1 MWSLLHT
8 NVEENHLAIHA
19 LAKFMCTSPVSS
31 FGLIS
36 GSEIAYVVVH
46 ADEYAIQASRLVK
59 NSQDFQ
65 KILQRH
71 LQKLLQEQV
80 NVILLNLQKTEQ
92 QPPKFLRSLGSQVT
106 VIPSLE
112 QDSVNAQAERLSEY
126 LVRQRGLK
134 QLVFTGGWKNACLKH
149 TLRRTVMTKDPF
161 ELGIMDEIHRP
172 VSGVAETIRR
182 VLRAFP
188 VSGVVPLTT
197 PCHQAGIAY
206 AQRFAVAR
214 DYVARETGS
223 CCAPAGPGA

>member
-1 MWSLLHT
+1 MDFLKSTRSPLHT
-8 NVEENHLAIHA
+8 NLEEDCFAIHA
-19 LAKFMCTSPVSS
+19 LAKFMYTSTASS
-31 FGLIS
+31 FGLVS
-36 GSEIAYVVVH
+36 GPQIAYVVVH

-65 KILQRH
+65 ISLRQH

-92 QPPKFLRSLGSQVT
+92 QPPKFLRSLGDQVT

-112 QDSVNAQAERLSEY
+112 QDSINAQSERLSEY

-161 ELGIMDEIHRP
+161 ELGIMDEIYH
-172 VSGVAETIRR
+172 
-182 VLRAFP
+182 P
-188 VSGVVPLTT
+188 VSGVVEY
-197 PCHQAGIAY
+197 GK
-206 AQRFAVAR
+206 QRLEVMVTVDHNFVF
-214 DYVARETGS
+214 
-223 CCAPAGPGA
+223 

>member
-1 MWSLLHT
+1 LDFLKSTQSPLHK
-8 NVEENHLAIHA
+8 NLEEDCFAIHA
-19 LAKFMCTSPVSS
+19 LAKFMYTSTASS
-31 FGLIS
+31 FDLVS
-36 GSEIAYVVVH
+36 GPQIAYVVVH

-65 KILQRH
+65 ISLRQH

-92 QPPKFLRSLGSQVT
+92 QPPKFLRSLGDQVT

-112 QDSVNAQAERLSEY
+112 QDSINAQSERLSEY

-161 ELGIMDEIHRP
+161 ELGIMDEIYH
-172 VSGVAETIRR
+172 
-182 VLRAFP
+182 P
-188 VSGVVPLTT
+188 VSGVVEY
-197 PCHQAGIAY
+197 GK
-206 AQRFAVAR
+206 QRLEVMVTVDHDFVF
-214 DYVARETGS
+214 
-223 CCAPAGPGA
+223 

>member
-1 MWSLLHT
+1 MDFLKSARSPLHT
-8 NVEENHLAIHA
+8 NLEEDYFAIHA
-19 LAKFMCTSPVSS
+19 LAKFMYTSTASS
-31 FGLIS
+31 FDLVS
-36 GSEIAYVVVH
+36 GPQIAYVVVH

-65 KILQRH
+65 ISLRQH

-112 QDSVNAQAERLSEY
+112 QDSINAQSERLSEY

-149 TLRRTVMTKDPF
+149 TLRRTVITKDPF
-161 ELGIMDEIHRP
+161 ELGIMDEIYH
-172 VSGVAETIRR
+172 
-182 VLRAFP
+182 P
-188 VSGVVPLTT
+188 VSGVVEY
-197 PCHQAGIAY
+197 GK
-206 AQRFAVAR
+206 QRLEVMVTVDHDFVF
-214 DYVARETGS
+214 
-223 CCAPAGPGA
+223 

>member
-1 MWSLLHT
+1 MDFLKSTRSPLHT
-8 NVEENHLAIHA
+8 NLEEDCFAIHA
-19 LAKFMCTSPVSS
+19 LAKFMYTSTASSLGLVS
-31 FGLIS
+31 GPQ
-36 GSEIAYVVVH
+36 IAYVVVH

-65 KILQRH
+65 KSLQQH

-92 QPPKFLRSLGSQVT
+92 QPPKFLRSLGDQVT

-112 QDSVNAQAERLSEY
+112 QDSINAQSERLSEY

-161 ELGIMDEIHRP
+161 ELGIMDEIYH
-172 VSGVAETIRR
+172 
-182 VLRAFP
+182 P
-188 VSGVVPLTT
+188 VSGVVEY
-197 PCHQAGIAY
+197 GK
-206 AQRFAVAR
+206 QRLEVMVTVDHDFVF
-214 DYVARETGS
+214 
-223 CCAPAGPGA
+223 

>member
-1 MWSLLHT
+1 MDFLKSARSPLHT
-8 NVEENHLAIHA
+8 NLEEDCFAIHA
-19 LAKFMCTSPVSS
+19 LAKFMYTSTASSLGLVS
-31 FGLIS
+31 GPQ
-36 GSEIAYVVVH
+36 IAYVVVH

-65 KILQRH
+65 ISLRQH

-92 QPPKFLRSLGSQVT
+92 QPPKFLRSLGDQVT

-112 QDSVNAQAERLSEY
+112 QDSINAQSERLSEY

-161 ELGIMDEIHRP
+161 ELGIMDEIYH
-172 VSGVAETIRR
+172 
-182 VLRAFP
+182 P
-188 VSGVVPLTT
+188 VSGVVEY
-197 PCHQAGIAY
+197 GK
-206 AQRFAVAR
+206 QRLEVMVTVDHDFVF
-214 DYVARETGS
+214 
-223 CCAPAGPGA
+223 

>member
-1 MWSLLHT
+1 LDFLKSTQSPLHT
-8 NVEENHLAIHA
+8 NLEEDCFAIHA
-19 LAKFMCTSPVSS
+19 LAKFMYTSTASS
-31 FGLIS
+31 FDLVS
-36 GSEIAYVVVH
+36 GPQIAYVVVH

-65 KILQRH
+65 ISLRQH

-92 QPPKFLRSLGSQVT
+92 QPPKFLRSLGDQVT

-112 QDSVNAQAERLSEY
+112 QDSINAQSERLSEY

-161 ELGIMDEIHRP
+161 ELGIMDEIYH
-172 VSGVAETIRR
+172 
-182 VLRAFP
+182 P
-188 VSGVVPLTT
+188 VSGVVES
-197 PCHQAGIAY
+197 GK
-206 AQRFAVAR
+206 QRLEVMVTVDHDFVF
-214 DYVARETGS
+214 
-223 CCAPAGPGA
+223 

>member
-1 MWSLLHT
+1 MDFLKSARSPLHT
-8 NVEENHLAIHA
+8 NLEEDYFAIHA
-19 LAKFMCTSPVSS
+19 LAKFMYTSTASS
-31 FGLIS
+31 FDLVS
-36 GSEIAYVVVH
+36 GPQIAYVVVH

-65 KILQRH
+65 KSLQQH
-71 LQKLLQEQV
+71 LEKLLQEQV

-112 QDSVNAQAERLSEY
+112 QDSINAQSERLSEY

-172 VSGVAETIRR
+172 VSGVVEY
-182 VLRAFP
+182 
-188 VSGVVPLTT
+188 GK
-197 PCHQAGIAY
+197 
-206 AQRFAVAR
+206 QRLEVMVEVDHDFVF
-214 DYVARETGS
+214 
-223 CCAPAGPGA
+223 

>member
-1 MWSLLHT
+1 MDFLKSTQSPLHT
-8 NVEENHLAIHA
+8 NLEEDCFAIHA
-19 LAKFMCTSPVSS
+19 LAKFMYTSTASSLGLVS
-31 FGLIS
+31 GPQ
-36 GSEIAYVVVH
+36 IAYVVVH

-65 KILQRH
+65 ISLRQH

-92 QPPKFLRSLGSQVT
+92 QPPKFLRSLGDQVT

-112 QDSVNAQAERLSEY
+112 QDSINAQSERLSEY

-161 ELGIMDEIHRP
+161 ELGIMDEIYH
-172 VSGVAETIRR
+172 
-182 VLRAFP
+182 P
-188 VSGVVPLTT
+188 VSGVVEY
-197 PCHQAGIAY
+197 GK
-206 AQRFAVAR
+206 QRLEVMVTVDHNFVF
-214 DYVARETGS
+214 
-223 CCAPAGPGA
+223 

>member
-1 MWSLLHT
+1 MDFLKSMRSPLHT
-8 NVEENHLAIHA
+8 NLEEDCFAIHA
-19 LAKFMCTSPVSS
+19 LAKFMYTSTASS
-31 FGLIS
+31 FGLVS
-36 GSEIAYVVVH
+36 GPQIAYVVVH

-65 KILQRH
+65 KSLQQH

-92 QPPKFLRSLGSQVT
+92 QPPKFLRSLEDQVT

-112 QDSVNAQAERLSEY
+112 QDSINAQSERLSEY

-172 VSGVAETIRR
+172 VSGVVEY
-182 VLRAFP
+182 
-188 VSGVVPLTT
+188 GK
-197 PCHQAGIAY
+197 
-206 AQRFAVAR
+206 QRLEVMVEVDHDFVF
-214 DYVARETGS
+214 
-223 CCAPAGPGA
+223 

>member
-1 MWSLLHT
+1 LDFLKSARSPLHT
-8 NVEENHLAIHA
+8 NLEEDCFAIHA
-19 LAKFMCTSPVSS
+19 LAKFMYTSTASS
-31 FGLIS
+31 FDLVS
-36 GSEIAYVVVH
+36 GPQIAYVVVH

-65 KILQRH
+65 ISLRQH

-92 QPPKFLRSLGSQVT
+92 QPPKFLRSLGDQVT

-112 QDSVNAQAERLSEY
+112 QDSINAQSERLSEY

-161 ELGIMDEIHRP
+161 ELGIMDEIYH
-172 VSGVAETIRR
+172 
-182 VLRAFP
+182 P
-188 VSGVVPLTT
+188 VSGVVEY
-197 PCHQAGIAY
+197 GK
-206 AQRFAVAR
+206 QRLEVMVTVDHDFVF
-214 DYVARETGS
+214 
-223 CCAPAGPGA
+223 

>member
-1 MWSLLHT
+1 MDFLKSARSPLHT
-8 NVEENHLAIHA
+8 NLEEDYFAIHA
-19 LAKFMCTSPVSS
+19 LAKFMYTSTASS
-31 FGLIS
+31 FDLVS
-36 GSEIAYVVVH
+36 GPQIAYVVVH

-65 KILQRH
+65 KSLQQH

-92 QPPKFLRSLGSQVT
+92 QPPKFLRSLGDQVT

-112 QDSVNAQAERLSEY
+112 QDSINAQSERLSEY

-161 ELGIMDEIHRP
+161 ELGIMDEIYH
-172 VSGVAETIRR
+172 
-182 VLRAFP
+182 P
-188 VSGVVPLTT
+188 VSGVVEY
-197 PCHQAGIAY
+197 GK
-206 AQRFAVAR
+206 QRLEVMVTVDHDFVF
-214 DYVARETGS
+214 
-223 CCAPAGPGA
+223 

>member
-1 MWSLLHT
+1 MDFLKSARSPLHT
-8 NVEENHLAIHA
+8 NLEEDYFAIHA
-19 LAKFMCTSPVSS
+19 LAKFMYTSTASS
-31 FGLIS
+31 FDLVS
-36 GSEIAYVVVH
+36 GPQIAYVVVH

-65 KILQRH
+65 KSLQQH

-92 QPPKFLRSLGSQVT
+92 QPPKFLRSLEDQVT
-106 VIPSLE
+106 VIPSLD
-112 QDSVNAQAERLSEY
+112 QDSINAQSERLSEY

-172 VSGVAETIRR
+172 VSGVVEYGKQRLE
-182 VLRAFP
+182 VLVTVDHDF
-188 VSGVVPLTT
+188 V
-197 PCHQAGIAY
+197 
-206 AQRFAVAR
+206 F
-214 DYVARETGS
+214 
-223 CCAPAGPGA
+223 

>member
-19 LAKFMCTSPVSS
+19 LAKFMCTSTVSS

-36 GSEIAYVVVH
+36 GSENAYVVVH

-65 KILQRH
+65 KSLQRH

-112 QDSVNAQAERLSEY
+112 QDSVNAQAERLREY
-126 LVRQRGLK
+126 LVRQ
-134 QLVFTGGWKNACLKH
+134 KNACLKH

-172 VSGVAETIRR
+172 VSGVVEY
-182 VLRAFP
+182 
-188 VSGVVPLTT
+188 SN
-197 PCHQAGIAY
+197 
-206 AQRFAVAR
+206 QRLEVMVTVDHDFVF
-214 DYVARETGS
+214 
-223 CCAPAGPGA
+223 

>member
-1 MWSLLHT
+1 MSSPLHT
-8 NVEENHLAIHA
+8 TVEENHLAIHA
-19 LAKFMCTSPVSS
+19 LAKFMCTSTVSS

-65 KILQRH
+65 KSLQQH

-149 TLRRTVMTKDPF
+149 TLHRTVMTKDPF

-172 VSGVAETIRR
+172 VSGVVEY
-182 VLRAFP
+182 
-188 VSGVVPLTT
+188 SK
-197 PCHQAGIAY
+197 
-206 AQRFAVAR
+206 QRLEVMVTVDHDFVF
-214 DYVARETGS
+214 
-223 CCAPAGPGA
+223 

>member
-1 MWSLLHT
+1 LDFLKSTRSPLHT
-8 NVEENHLAIHA
+8 NLEEDCFAIHA
-19 LAKFMCTSPVSS
+19 LAKFMYTSTASS
-31 FGLIS
+31 FDLVS
-36 GSEIAYVVVH
+36 GPQIAYVVVH

-65 KILQRH
+65 ISLRQH

-92 QPPKFLRSLGSQVT
+92 QPPKFLRSLGDQVT

-112 QDSVNAQAERLSEY
+112 QDSINAQSERLSEY

-161 ELGIMDEIHRP
+161 ELGIMDEIYH
-172 VSGVAETIRR
+172 
-182 VLRAFP
+182 P
-188 VSGVVPLTT
+188 VSGVVEY
-197 PCHQAGIAY
+197 GK
-206 AQRFAVAR
+206 QRLEVMVTVDHDFVF
-214 DYVARETGS
+214 
-223 CCAPAGPGA
+223 

>member
-1 MWSLLHT
+1 MDFLKSTRSPLHT
-8 NVEENHLAIHA
+8 NLEEDCFAIHA
-19 LAKFMCTSPVSS
+19 LAKFMYTSTASSLGLVS
-31 FGLIS
+31 GPQ
-36 GSEIAYVVVH
+36 IAYVVVH

-65 KILQRH
+65 ISLRQH

-112 QDSVNAQAERLSEY
+112 QDSINAQSERLSEY

-149 TLRRTVMTKDPF
+149 TLRRTVITKDPF
-161 ELGIMDEIHRP
+161 ELGIMDEIYH
-172 VSGVAETIRR
+172 
-182 VLRAFP
+182 P
-188 VSGVVPLTT
+188 VSGVVEY
-197 PCHQAGIAY
+197 GK
-206 AQRFAVAR
+206 QRLEVMVTVDHDFVF
-214 DYVARETGS
+214 
-223 CCAPAGPGA
+223 

>member
-1 MWSLLHT
+1 MDFLKSTQSPLHT
-8 NVEENHLAIHA
+8 NLEEDCFAIHA
-19 LAKFMCTSPVSS
+19 LAKFMYTSTASSLGLVS
-31 FGLIS
+31 GPQ
-36 GSEIAYVVVH
+36 IAYVVVH

-65 KILQRH
+65 ISLRQH

-92 QPPKFLRSLGSQVT
+92 QPPKFLRSLGDQVT

-112 QDSVNAQAERLSEY
+112 QDSINAQSERLSEY

-161 ELGIMDEIHRP
+161 ELGIMDEIYH
-172 VSGVAETIRR
+172 
-182 VLRAFP
+182 P
-188 VSGVVPLTT
+188 VSGVVES
-197 PCHQAGIAY
+197 GK
-206 AQRFAVAR
+206 QRLEVMVTVDHDFVF
-214 DYVARETGS
+214 
-223 CCAPAGPGA
+223 

>member
-1 MWSLLHT
+1 MDFLKSARSPLHT
-8 NVEENHLAIHA
+8 NLEEDYFAIHA
-19 LAKFMCTSPVSS
+19 LAKFMYTSTASS
-31 FGLIS
+31 FDLVS
-36 GSEIAYVVVH
+36 GPQIAYVVVH

-65 KILQRH
+65 KSLQQH

-92 QPPKFLRSLGSQVT
+92 QPPKFLRSLEDQVT
-106 VIPSLE
+106 VIPSLD
-112 QDSVNAQAERLSEY
+112 QDSINAQSERLSEY

-172 VSGVAETIRR
+172 VSGVVEY
-182 VLRAFP
+182 
-188 VSGVVPLTT
+188 GK
-197 PCHQAGIAY
+197 
-206 AQRFAVAR
+206 QRLEVMVTVDHNFVF
-214 DYVARETGS
+214 
-223 CCAPAGPGA
+223 

>member
-1 MWSLLHT
+1 MDFLKSTRSPLHT
-8 NVEENHLAIHA
+8 NLEEDCFAIHA
-19 LAKFMCTSPVSS
+19 LAKFMYTSTASSLGLVS
-31 FGLIS
+31 GPQ
-36 GSEIAYVVVH
+36 IAYVVVH

-65 KILQRH
+65 KSLRQH

-112 QDSVNAQAERLSEY
+112 QDSINAQSERLSEY

-161 ELGIMDEIHRP
+161 ELGIMDEIYH
-172 VSGVAETIRR
+172 
-182 VLRAFP
+182 P
-188 VSGVVPLTT
+188 VSGVVEY
-197 PCHQAGIAY
+197 GK
-206 AQRFAVAR
+206 QRLEVMVTVDHNFVF
-214 DYVARETGS
+214 
-223 CCAPAGPGA
+223 

>member
-1 MWSLLHT
+1 LDFLKSARSPLHT
-8 NVEENHLAIHA
+8 NLEEDYFAIHA
-19 LAKFMCTSPVSS
+19 LAKFMYTSTASS
-31 FGLIS
+31 FDLVS
-36 GSEIAYVVVH
+36 GPQIAYVVVH

-65 KILQRH
+65 ISLRQH

-92 QPPKFLRSLGSQVT
+92 QPPKFLRSLGDQVT

-112 QDSVNAQAERLSEY
+112 QDSINAQSERLSEY

-161 ELGIMDEIHRP
+161 ELGIMDEIYH
-172 VSGVAETIRR
+172 
-182 VLRAFP
+182 P
-188 VSGVVPLTT
+188 VSGVVEY
-197 PCHQAGIAY
+197 GK
-206 AQRFAVAR
+206 QRLEVMVTVDHDFVF
-214 DYVARETGS
+214 
-223 CCAPAGPGA
+223 

>member
-1 MWSLLHT
+1 LDFLKSTRSPLHT
-8 NVEENHLAIHA
+8 NLEEDCFAIHA
-19 LAKFMCTSPVSS
+19 LAKFMYTSTASS
-31 FGLIS
+31 FDLVS
-36 GSEIAYVVVH
+36 GPQIAYVVVH

-65 KILQRH
+65 ISLRQH

-112 QDSVNAQAERLSEY
+112 QDSINAQSERLSEY

-149 TLRRTVMTKDPF
+149 TLRRTVITKDPF
-161 ELGIMDEIHRP
+161 ELGIMDDIHH
-172 VSGVAETIRR
+172 
-182 VLRAFP
+182 P
-188 VSGVVPLTT
+188 VSGVVEY
-197 PCHQAGIAY
+197 GK
-206 AQRFAVAR
+206 QRLEVMVTVDHDFVF
-214 DYVARETGS
+214 
-223 CCAPAGPGA
+223 

>member
-1 MWSLLHT
+1 MDFLKSTRSPLHT
-8 NVEENHLAIHA
+8 NLEEDCFAIHA
-19 LAKFMCTSPVSS
+19 LAKFMYTSTASS
-31 FGLIS
+31 FDLVS
-36 GSEIAYVVVH
+36 GPQIAYVVVH

-65 KILQRH
+65 ISLRQH

-92 QPPKFLRSLGSQVT
+92 QPPKFLRSLGDQVT

-112 QDSVNAQAERLSEY
+112 QDSINAQSERLSEY

-161 ELGIMDEIHRP
+161 ELGIMDEIHH
-172 VSGVAETIRR
+172 
-182 VLRAFP
+182 P
-188 VSGVVPLTT
+188 VSGVVEY
-197 PCHQAGIAY
+197 GK
-206 AQRFAVAR
+206 QRLEVLVTVDHDFVF
-214 DYVARETGS
+214 
-223 CCAPAGPGA
+223 

>member
-1 MWSLLHT
+1 MDFLKSTRSPLHT
-8 NVEENHLAIHA
+8 NLEEDCFAIHA
-19 LAKFMCTSPVSS
+19 LAKFMYTSTASSLGLVS
-31 FGLIS
+31 GPQ
-36 GSEIAYVVVH
+36 IAYVVVH

-65 KILQRH
+65 ISLRQH

-92 QPPKFLRSLGSQVT
+92 QPPKFLRSLGDQVT

-112 QDSVNAQAERLSEY
+112 QDSINAQSERLSEY

-161 ELGIMDEIHRP
+161 ELEIMDEIHH
-172 VSGVAETIRR
+172 
-182 VLRAFP
+182 P
-188 VSGVVPLTT
+188 VSGVVEY
-197 PCHQAGIAY
+197 GK
-206 AQRFAVAR
+206 QRLEVLVTVDHDFVF
-214 DYVARETGS
+214 
-223 CCAPAGPGA
+223 

>member
-1 MWSLLHT
+1 MDFLKSARSPLHT
-8 NVEENHLAIHA
+8 NLEEDYFAIHA
-19 LAKFMCTSPVSS
+19 LAKFMYTSTASS
-31 FGLIS
+31 FDLVS
-36 GSEIAYVVVH
+36 GPQIAYVVVH

-65 KILQRH
+65 KSLQQH

-92 QPPKFLRSLGSQVT
+92 QPPKFLRSLEDQVT
-106 VIPSLE
+106 VIPSLD
-112 QDSVNAQAERLSEY
+112 QDSINAQSERLSEY

-172 VSGVAETIRR
+172 VSGVVEY
-182 VLRAFP
+182 
-188 VSGVVPLTT
+188 GK
-197 PCHQAGIAY
+197 
-206 AQRFAVAR
+206 QRLEVMVTVDHDFVF
-214 DYVARETGS
+214 
-223 CCAPAGPGA
+223 